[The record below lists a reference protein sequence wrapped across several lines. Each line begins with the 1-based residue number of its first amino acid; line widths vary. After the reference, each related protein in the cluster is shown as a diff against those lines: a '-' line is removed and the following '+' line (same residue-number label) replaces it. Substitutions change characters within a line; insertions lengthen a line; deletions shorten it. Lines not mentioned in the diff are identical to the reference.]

1 MSDDS
6 SSTVTKQ
13 KSTMGRKKIDIKKI
27 QKTSS
32 LQVTF
37 SKRRTGLF
45 RKASQLGALCGAE
58 VAILVFSPHG
68 RPFVF
73 GHPSVDSVISRLAS
87 TSTNAECMHTS
98 GDDEDTHSSIVQS
111 NPSHSGTTHQTS
123 PDKESLSLRLRIGGG
138 GSMGLVKEETQE
150 VAEAWSGGC
159 GFWWDQPTEKMKLHE
174 LKQFKTSLEDLR
186 AKVGMQLDDMSRR
199 KLAARDFLGV
209 NRNGSCG

>member
-13 KSTMGRKKIDIKKI
+13 RSTMGRKRIDIKKI
-27 QKTSS
+27 QNTSS

-73 GHPSVDSVISRLAS
+73 GHPSVDSAISRLAGTS
-87 TSTNAECMHTS
+87 TSAECMHAS
-98 GDDEDTHSSIVQS
+98 GDDEETHSSIVQS
-111 NPSHSGTTHQTS
+111 NLAHSGTTYETS
-123 PDKESLSLRLRIGGG
+123 PDKEGLCLRLRVGGG

-150 VAEAWSGGC
+150 VAEAWSGGR

-186 AKVGMQLDDMSRR
+186 TKVGMQLDEMARR

-209 NRNGSCG
+209 YRNGSCG

>member
-6 SSTVTKQ
+6 SSTVTQQ
-13 KSTMGRKKIDIKKI
+13 KRTMGRKKIDIKKI
-27 QKTSS
+27 QNTSS

-87 TSTNAECMHTS
+87 TSTSAECMHAS
-98 GDDEDTHSSIVQS
+98 GDDEETQSSIVQS
-111 NPSHSGTTHQTS
+111 NPAHSSTTYQT
-123 PDKESLSLRLRIGGG
+123 ESLRLRLRVGGG

-186 AKVGMQLDDMSRR
+186 AKVGMQLDEMARR

-209 NRNGSCG
+209 YRNGSCG